1 MEARCCESDRHG
13 LLGELTM
20 VVGLGLS
27 RGQVADRF
35 EEALMVEPGY
45 PFQRGQFQRLQRLP
59 GGTPVDQ
66 LGLVQAVDG

>member
-35 EEALMVEPGY
+35 EEALMVELKLPRLRRQFSAWVRRAGVIP
-45 PFQRGQFQRLQRLP
+45 PFVVVG
-59 GGTPVDQ
+59 
-66 LGLVQAVDG
+66 

>member
-1 MEARCCESDRHG
+1 MEARWCESDRHG

-20 VVGLGLS
+20 VVGLG
-27 RGQVADRF
+27 RRQVADRF
-35 EEALMVEPGY
+35 EEALMVEPGH